1 MGTVVDKFED
11 DGRIR
16 VRWDNGNTNSYR
28 MGKENK
34 YDLKLAQTSL
44 AGNVTDD
51 EEDDT
56 NSKDS
61 EGLFHYYST
70 IIFTLGINM

>member
-16 VRWDNGNTNSYR
+16 VRWDNGITNSYR

-61 EGLFHYYST
+61 EGLFA
-70 IIFTLGINM
+70 IILRSFVF

>member
-1 MGTVVDKFED
+1 
-11 DGRIR
+11 
-16 VRWDNGNTNSYR
+16 

-44 AGNVTDD
+44 AGNATDD

-56 NSKDS
+56 NSKES
-61 EGLFHYYST
+61 EGLF
-70 IIFTLGINM
+70 MR